1 MTSWRRLAAGTVGLF
16 LIILAFLAGQLRAG
30 ADPAVGRT
38 AAQTQTQ
45 TTPARPDPS
54 TGDDGGGNG
63 TQPYDDGSVP
73 YGVPGDGSSGHVT
86 PGGTLPG
93 DGSSDN
99 GSSGDAAPGGP
110 LPDAAPPTTH
120 QS

>member
-30 ADPAVGRT
+30 ADPAVGRS

-45 TTPARPDPS
+45 TAPAQPRPS
-54 TGDDGGGNG
+54 TGEDGDDSGDDEGEG
-63 TQPYDDGSVP
+63 TVEGILRQILPSDDGSGAP
-73 YGVPGDGSSGHVT
+73 
-86 PGGTLPG
+86 
-93 DGSSDN
+93 DN
-99 GSSGDAAPGGP
+99 GSSGSGAPGGTQ
-110 LPDAAPPTTH
+110 PDVAPPATH

>member
-30 ADPAVGRT
+30 ADPAVGRS

-45 TTPARPDPS
+45 TTPAQPTPS
-54 TGDDGGGNG
+54 TGEGDDGAM
-63 TQPYDDGSVP
+63 PYDDGSVP
-73 YGVPGDGSSGHVT
+73 YGAPDDGSSGE
-86 PGGTLPG
+86 
-93 DGSSDN
+93 
-99 GSSGDAAPGGP
+99 AAPGGP
-110 LPDAAPPTTH
+110 PPDPPPPTTH

>member
-30 ADPAVGRT
+30 ADPAVGRS
-38 AAQTQTQ
+38 AAQTQTR
-45 TTPARPDPS
+45 TTPAQPTPS
-54 TGDDGGGNG
+54 TGEDGDDGAL
-63 TQPYDDGSVP
+63 PSDDGSLP
-73 YGVPGDGSSGHVT
+73 YGAPDDGSSGE
-86 PGGTLPG
+86 
-93 DGSSDN
+93 
-99 GSSGDAAPGGP
+99 AAPGGT